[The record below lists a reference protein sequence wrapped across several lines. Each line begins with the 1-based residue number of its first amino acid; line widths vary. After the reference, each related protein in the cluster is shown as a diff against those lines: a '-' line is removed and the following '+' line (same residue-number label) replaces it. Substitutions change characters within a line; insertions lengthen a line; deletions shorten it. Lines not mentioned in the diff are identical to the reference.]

1 MILLWLLCQKLIPST
16 GPSPKN
22 PPSQEGPAMPV
33 YIWILRSTLV
43 LFLLVSA
50 LIITNILERT
60 RHRSA

>member
-1 MILLWLLCQKLIPST
+1 MWGQKLIPST
-16 GPSPKN
+16 GPSPED

-50 LIITNILERT
+50 PIITNILERT
-60 RHRSA
+60 HHHSA